1 MFCYTTFF
9 RPLADIRCWLFLFLL
24 LAINPHSFAQAILE
38 SPTQGS
44 FESGIS
50 LIRGWVCDANQVEV
64 SIDGEAPRQTA
75 YGTKR
80 GDTVSVCG
88 DDNNGF
94 GLTFN
99 WNAVD
104 NGIHNI
110 RALADGVEFA
120 NVNFVVT
127 TLGVNFLEGANGE
140 FTLPD
145 FPNPGSSPM
154 VRWSQ
159 AQQNFVLSSAI
170 SVPNITNPPSN
181 PRAFLESPTQG
192 SSESGVGLI
201 RGWVCEANTVEV
213 VIDGGALRQT
223 AYGTKRGDT
232 IGVCGDDN
240 NGFGLTFNW
249 NAIGNGVHNLRAL
262 ADGVE
267 FANVNFAVTTLGVD
281 FLEGASGQFPLP
293 DFPSSGNITTVG
305 WSEPSQNFNIVSSTV
320 TGAKIATVAAV
331 TDPNNPLLAAA
342 LGANGSNNLGVQV
355 LKGPDGQP
363 TQLTALTW
371 ADLNQNLFANLL
383 LGNNGLPVS
392 YQDSLGIEARFSNFT
407 QSTFQISFV
416 DAQGT
421 VVLGPLTVPID
432 FGLLLPLQQLAATLQ
447 NPIQSSL
454 IDAKQLQQRY
464 VVSAARG
471 PFSLDAVAL
480 DAIWAGGVAAG
491 GVLCSLQS
499 ATGGTTV
506 SNLIA
511 AAGCGSPLI
520 SGFAELADAGSG
532 SNPTVQSVLKF
543 SEDVT
548 EAPCDPNVDGGAG
561 CLTTAAGELQ
571 EREPPT
577 EPETPTAPTNVN
589 ASDGTFPDQINVTW
603 SAVTNATSYEVYRS
617 TSSSD
622 NGSLRSTVNS
632 TSFED
637 TSVSPGIT
645 YWYRVKACNSAGCS
659 EFSSANNGFVQLEV
673 TMPGIPTGVS
683 ASDGTFEDRVNISWN
698 EVSEATFY
706 EVARSDLGATTG
718 TIIGSSSTT
727 SFNDTTVSPDSPHEY
742 RVRACNDAGCS
753 EFSDPDQGFR
763 AAMMVQEIQWG
774 AVTDVCCTLSVLTF
788 EVTIDDVLRR
798 STVAACPPDEPLPES
813 SFEGFVTTTA
823 GTKNVFATAS
833 GGCISQTF
841 SGPLDFS
848 AGTCYLMRLALD
860 NGQVRLLQEPVSCAS
875 SATTSRALSG
885 DRMQALDAP
894 GNP

>member
-1 MFCYTTFF
+1 MFCYTTIF
-9 RPLADIRCWLFLFLL
+9 RPLAVRYWLFLFLL
-24 LAINPHSFAQAILE
+24 LAINPHSFAQATLE

-64 SIDGEAPRQTA
+64 SIDGEVPRQTA

-80 GDTVSVCG
+80 GDTVGVCG

-99 WNAVD
+99 WNALGD
-104 NGIHNI
+104 GIHNI

-170 SVPNITNPPSN
+170 SVPNIPNPPSN

-201 RGWVCEANTVEV
+201 RGWVCEASTVEV

-293 DFPSSGNITTVG
+293 DFPSGGNTTTVG

-355 LKGPDGQP
+355 IKGPDGQP
-363 TQLTALTW
+363 TRLTALTW
-371 ADLNQNLFANLL
+371 ADLDQNLFANLL
-383 LGNNGLPVS
+383 LANNGLPAT
-392 YQDSLGIEARFSNFT
+392 YKDSQGIEARFSNFT
-407 QSTFQISFV
+407 QTTYEITFV
-416 DAQGT
+416 DPQGG
-421 VVLGPLTVPID
+421 VVFGPLTVPID
-432 FGLLLPLQQLAATLQ
+432 SGLLLPLQQLAATLQ
-447 NPIQSSL
+447 NPAQNSL
-454 IDAKQLQQRY
+454 VDARQLQQRY

-471 PFSLDAVAL
+471 PFSLDGLAL

-491 GVLCSLQS
+491 GLFCSLQS
-499 ATGGTTV
+499 ATEGTGV

-511 AAGCGSPLI
+511 ATGCGSPLI
-520 SGFAELADAGSG
+520 TGFAELADAGSG
-532 SNPTVQSVLKF
+532 SDPTVQSALKF

-561 CLTTAAGELQ
+561 CLT
-571 EREPPT
+571 
-577 EPETPTAPTNVN
+577 
-589 ASDGTFPDQINVTW
+589 
-603 SAVTNATSYEVYRS
+603 
-617 TSSSD
+617 
-622 NGSLRSTVNS
+622 
-632 TSFED
+632 
-637 TSVSPGIT
+637 
-645 YWYRVKACNSAGCS
+645 
-659 EFSSANNGFVQLEV
+659 
-673 TMPGIPTGVS
+673 
-683 ASDGTFEDRVNISWN
+683 DRRW
-698 EVSEATFY
+698 
-706 EVARSDLGATTG
+706 
-718 TIIGSSSTT
+718 
-727 SFNDTTVSPDSPHEY
+727 
-742 RVRACNDAGCS
+742 
-753 EFSDPDQGFR
+753 
-763 AAMMVQEIQWG
+763 
-774 AVTDVCCTLSVLTF
+774 
-788 EVTIDDVLRR
+788 
-798 STVAACPPDEPLPES
+798 
-813 SFEGFVTTTA
+813 
-823 GTKNVFATAS
+823 
-833 GGCISQTF
+833 
-841 SGPLDFS
+841 
-848 AGTCYLMRLALD
+848 
-860 NGQVRLLQEPVSCAS
+860 
-875 SATTSRALSG
+875 
-885 DRMQALDAP
+885 
-894 GNP
+894 